1 MDQRRLMHRRRVME
15 QRIIYV
21 GLDVHKDTIAV
32 ALAEA
37 GKRGSCASMARSRT
51 RRRPAQLRRSRS

>member
-1 MDQRRLMHRRRVME
+1 ME

-37 GKRGSCASMARSRT
+37 GKRGELREHGKIVNTPAALRALAAKLAKRRMAPSI
-51 RRRPAQLRRSRS
+51 LL